1 MYVFYIHIC
10 SICMHMN
17 SIYIYM
23 CTHTYIYIYTHTHTH
38 SLSLSVSLSLSIFLF
53 VCLTVQELGLEKDK
67 VPQLGLLRSK
77 DNYERLRDG

>member
-1 MYVFYIHIC
+1 
-10 SICMHMN
+10 MHMN
-17 SIYIYM
+17 SIYIYVH
-23 CTHTYIYIYTHTHTH
+23 THIYIYTPTHTL
-38 SLSLSVSLSLSIFLF
+38 SLSLSLSLSIFLF